1 LSRAQAQEEL
11 RSIIGLCRTVTAGG
25 VEPFAV
31 DVDYILSV
39 IRKHYP
45 EIRSLSEFCT
55 DAEAISELSG
65 VLKRQDEWIQHQSTT
80 LYKDPFLLSQQ
91 LMRMEIGAIA
101 DSFLRSW
108 HPVLEMEQLSARTLA
123 GSLVYWTDLLP
134 MSMRW
139 SQAEVAE
146 VEAGTATI
154 DEARELGIIPEEGFA
169 EMLEASWRELGEKAG
184 VGGRIG
190 YWDWI
195 GADTYQETVIR
206 SYLACFMVSY
216 GYADIVTDR
225 FGENAELVH
234 NPEPKAEPQRG
245 KITIPTLVDYEEWR
259 KWHRG

>member
-1 LSRAQAQEEL
+1 MSRTQAQEEL
-11 RSIIGLCRTVTAGG
+11 RSIIGLCRSVTAGS

-31 DVDYILSV
+31 DIDYILGV

-45 EIRSLSEFCT
+45 EIKSLQEFCT

-91 LMRMEIGAIA
+91 LMKMEIGAIA
-101 DSFLRSW
+101 ESFLKSW
-108 HPVLEMEQLSARTLA
+108 HPVLEMEQLSAKTLA

-139 SQAEVAE
+139 RPMDVTE
-146 VEAGTATI
+146 VEAGTATM

-169 EMLEASWRELGEKAG
+169 EILEASWRELCEKAG

-190 YWDWI
+190 YWEWI

-206 SYLACFMVSY
+206 SYLACFMVGY
-216 GYADIVTDR
+216 GYAEIVTDR
-225 FGENAELVH
+225 FGENTELVH
-234 NPEPKAEPQRG
+234 NPEPRAEPGRE
-245 KITIPTLVDYEEWR
+245 KISIPTLVDYEEWKR
-259 KWHRG
+259 WRRE